1 MGAVTNAK
9 QAFAVPFSQTVDL
22 DGEEFDFCPIVQLRD
37 SIFQERS
44 EANDVTMQ
52 GGQAALLDRVEL
64 AFWDNKTDLEII
76 APVEENEQFPL
87 AKKAKRLWRV
97 VFPFGKPHPEDI
109 DRHAEFIHLKITF
122 RVRNRMATVGANC

>member
-1 MGAVTNAK
+1 MASSPSEK
-9 QAFAVPFSQTVDL
+9 L
-22 DGEEFDFCPIVQLRD
+22 HD
-37 SIFQERS
+37 SIFPETS
-44 EANDVTMQ
+44 ETKDVAMQ

-76 APVEENEQFPL
+76 APVEENEQFPV

-97 VFPFGKPHPEDI
+97 VFLLGKPHPEDI

>member
-1 MGAVTNAK
+1 
-9 QAFAVPFSQTVDL
+9 
-22 DGEEFDFCPIVQLRD
+22 
-37 SIFQERS
+37 S

-76 APVEENEQFPL
+76 APVEENEQFPV

-97 VFPFGKPHPEDI
+97 VFPIGKTPPEDVAPPTSLTHPTTTI
-109 DRHAEFIHLKITF
+109 
-122 RVRNRMATVGANC
+122 RVPNSTATGWVDSLVTPACTRGI